1 MLTLILRFI
10 KTANAVK
17 KTGVYMLDRL
27 IIEFDK
33 GLKTLAANALSVR
46 PHPDQNIQQTTEL
59 SEDEKRHS
67 ASLMR
72 INHCGEVCA
81 QALYNGQALT
91 ANNPQTV
98 RALAQASKEETEH
111 LAWCEKRIHELGGR
125 TSLFNPIWYAGSF
138 TLGAI
143 AGALGDKWNLGFL
156 AETERQVGAHL
167 NRHLDEL
174 PAADDKSRAILAQMK
189 TDEAEHAATAIDL
202 GGAEL
207 PNLVKAAMQG
217 MSKVMT
223 STTYHV

>member
-1 MLTLILRFI
+1 
-10 KTANAVK
+10 
-17 KTGVYMLDRL
+17 MLDKF

-33 GLKTLAANALSVR
+33 GLKTLTASAHSVR
-46 PHPDQNIQQTTEL
+46 PHPDVNVKETEL
-59 SEDEKRHS
+59 NAEEKRH
-67 ASLMR
+67 AVGLMR

-91 ANNPQTV
+91 SKNPQTV
-98 RALAQASKEETEH
+98 QALQQASKEETEH
-111 LAWCEKRIHELGGR
+111 LAWCEKRIQALGGH
-125 TSLFNPIWYAGSF
+125 TSFLNPLWYAGSF

-143 AGALGDKWNLGFL
+143 AGAIGDKWNLGFL

-167 NRHLDEL
+167 DKHLQEL
-174 PAADDKSRAILAQMK
+174 PAHDEKSRAILEQMK
-189 TDEAEHAATAIDL
+189 IDEAEHADTAIRL

-207 PNLVKAAMQG
+207 PKPIKMAMQQ

>member
-1 MLTLILRFI
+1 
-10 KTANAVK
+10 
-17 KTGVYMLDRL
+17 MLDRF

-33 GLKTLAANALSVR
+33 GLKTLAATAHSVR
-46 PHPDQNIQQTTEL
+46 PYPDQNVSLSTEL
-59 SEDEKRHS
+59 NSTEKRH
-67 ASLMR
+67 AAALMR

-91 ANNPQTV
+91 TKNPQTV
-98 RALAQASKEETEH
+98 RALEQASKEETEH
-111 LAWCEKRIHELGGR
+111 LAWCERRIQELGGR
-125 TSLFNPIWYAGSF
+125 TSLLNPIWYVSSF

-167 NRHLDEL
+167 NEHLDAL
-174 PAADDKSRAILAQMK
+174 PANDDKSRAILEQMK
-189 TDEAEHAATAIDL
+189 IDEAQHAATAIHL

-207 PNLVKAAMQG
+207 PSPIKAAMRG

-223 STTYHV
+223 STTYHL

>member
-1 MLTLILRFI
+1 
-10 KTANAVK
+10 
-17 KTGVYMLDRL
+17 MLDRL

-33 GLKTLAANALSVR
+33 GLKTLAANAHSVR

-59 SEDEKRHS
+59 SADEKRH
-67 ASLMR
+67 AAALMR

-91 ANNPQTV
+91 AKNPQTV
-98 RALAQASKEETEH
+98 RALEQASKEETEH

-174 PAADDKSRAILAQMK
+174 PSADGKSRAILEQMK
-189 TDEAEHAATAIDL
+189 TDEAEHAATAIHL

-207 PNLVKAAMQG
+207 PSPFKAAMQG

-223 STTYHV
+223 STTYHL